1 MKKNELHKL
10 KEASLESNSSL
21 QFTQNI
27 NMSPPAVSQFTRSAA
42 TSKSKSSTPAKQS
55 GSSAQAKW
63 STVIPSYTGKTIV
76 KDAEIR
82 WTIKEVMRHFSD
94 RPCLDINSLFK
105 RCFQI
110 LLWQ

>member
-55 GSSAQAKW
+55 GSLKW